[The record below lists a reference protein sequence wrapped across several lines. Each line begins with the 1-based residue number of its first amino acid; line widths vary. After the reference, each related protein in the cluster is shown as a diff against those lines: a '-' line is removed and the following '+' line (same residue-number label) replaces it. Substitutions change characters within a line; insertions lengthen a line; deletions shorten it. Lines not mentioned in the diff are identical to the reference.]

1 MVNTLMALQYYPV
14 KYNITLKYNQ
24 IIHIEL
30 IDISLTVSVLNILIL
45 VRVEFMDELL
55 R

>member
-1 MVNTLMALQYYPV
+1 MTLQSYPV
-14 KYNITLKYNQ
+14 KDTLKYNQ
-24 IIHIEL
+24 IKHIEF
-30 IDISLTVSVLNILIL
+30 INISLTVSVLNILIL